1 MIWFSRSTPRPE
13 RYFTRADEMLPG
25 FRLARS
31 KGNRY
36 LQDRDSMRTE
46 AYAGLGTN
54 FLPHDTCATEGGG
67 PIQDR
72 TQEHLG
78 ATDEG
83 IVVARM
89 VLLQAIHE
97 VQAGSPAPALVR
109 DGDPPWAPQI
119 MARSD
124 VLLPR
129 GADWHRYW
137 ENEVLRSDLT
147 IVSA

>member
-54 FLPHDTCATEGGG
+54 FLPHDTCATEGAG

-78 ATDEG
+78 STDRG
-83 IVVARM
+83 ILAARL
-89 VLLQAIHE
+89 VLLRAVRD
-97 VQAGSPAPALVR
+97 VQAGRPAPAVVHA
-109 DGDPPWAPQI
+109 GD
-119 MARSD
+119 
-124 VLLPR
+124 
-129 GADWHRYW
+129 
-137 ENEVLRSDLT
+137 
-147 IVSA
+147 